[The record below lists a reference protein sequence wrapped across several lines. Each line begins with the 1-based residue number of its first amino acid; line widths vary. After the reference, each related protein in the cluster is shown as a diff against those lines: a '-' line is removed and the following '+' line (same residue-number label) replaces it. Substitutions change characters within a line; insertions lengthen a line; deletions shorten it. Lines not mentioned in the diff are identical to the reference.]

1 MKQQPRKIEVGD
13 LVYHLLYG
21 KSWLAVV
28 IDLYDITEKCFENN
42 KFCREY
48 VMVHMYPG
56 SEYENFFLNAT
67 PSIKLT
73 EYSGLVSYHWLRHI
87 A

>member
-1 MKQQPRKIEVGD
+1 MHQQLKKIEVGD

-21 KSWLAVV
+21 RSWLAMV
-28 IDLYDITEKCFENN
+28 IDLRDIAEKCYENN

-48 VMVHMYPG
+48 VTVHMHPG
-56 SEYENFFLNAT
+56 SSHENFFLNAT
-67 PSIKLT
+67 RSIRISDS
-73 EYSGLVSYHWLRHI
+73 SGLVSYHWLRH